1 MDQSKGPNEEGGAKR
16 QSPMIYH
23 LADIGPF
30 QVFQYWYMLVS
41 IKTFYL
47 FNIMQKKMQRSRC
60 EIMLIKAD
68 RALLS
73 TVLPGLSATQSRN
86 TKQQSLHGQLD
97 WQLFSTHH
105 FIYTSIQCLSECT
118 ICINIISVPLKTKPL
133 DGKKEKNSK
142 GHNLALR
149 GVCKRE

>member
-1 MDQSKGPNEEGGAKR
+1 MDQSKGPNEEGGAKK
-16 QSPMIYH
+16 QNPMIYH

-68 RALLS
+68 RALLF

-86 TKQQSLHGQLD
+86 TKQ
-97 WQLFSTHH
+97 
-105 FIYTSIQCLSECT
+105 
-118 ICINIISVPLKTKPL
+118 
-133 DGKKEKNSK
+133 
-142 GHNLALR
+142 
-149 GVCKRE
+149 